1 MDVPNNIKEMIG
13 KEYLF
18 SGTII
23 DGEDRKEELF
33 EVLDARISEY
43 KMTNAQGENHCFEL
57 LVKNQDLEVWT
68 KPIPIRK
75 VDYSLKVV

>member
-1 MDVPNNIKEMIG
+1 MDVPNNVKEMIG

-43 KMTNAQGENHCFEL
+43 KMTNAQGENHCF
-57 LVKNQDLEVWT
+57 
-68 KPIPIRK
+68 
-75 VDYSLKVV
+75 